1 MEVCLNAI
9 VSIQTQHNPSTQI
22 INCASFAALTALTAL
37 TSLTVLTVLTSFAT
51 SPFGSDLKKN
61 KTLLRLKTKW

>member
-9 VSIQTQHNPSTQI
+9 VSIQSQHNPSAQI
-22 INCASFAALTALTAL
+22 INCTSFVALTAL
-37 TSLTVLTVLTSFAT
+37 TSLTSLTVLTSFAT

>member
-9 VSIQTQHNPSTQI
+9 VSIQSQHNPSAQI
-22 INCASFAALTALTAL
+22 INCTSFVALTA
-37 TSLTVLTVLTSFAT
+37 LTSFAT

>member
-22 INCASFAALTALTAL
+22 INCASFAALTALT
-37 TSLTVLTVLTSFAT
+37 SFAT
-51 SPFGSDLKKN
+51 SPFGSDLKQN
-61 KTLLRLKTKW
+61 KTLLRLKTIW